1 MAGERNEFEVVFG
14 WGALLEWV
22 KNEESEVSDSGL
34 LVSFLV
40 ARAPFLPAA
49 SNEFSF
55 DSVASLFGL
64 IVPTCLRPED
74 INPNRK
80 IMRETRLST
89 QFYPRKSQKS
99 VAQSGSEYLMVM
111 PAANSIKPEQTGRL
125 EMSEIQ
131 RSEMS
136 EIYWATRMKEN

>member
-34 LVSFLV
+34 VVSFLV
-40 ARAPFLPAA
+40 ARAPFLSAA

-55 DSVASLFGL
+55 DSVALLLGL

-80 IMRETRLST
+80 VMRETRVST
-89 QFYPRKSQKS
+89 RESNFTL
-99 VAQSGSEYLMVM
+99 GSLE
-111 PAANSIKPEQTGRL
+111 SRL
-125 EMSEIQ
+125 LNQEVN
-131 RSEMS
+131 
-136 EIYWATRMKEN
+136 T

>member
-34 LVSFLV
+34 LVSLLV
-40 ARAPFLPAA
+40 ARAPFLPVA

-55 DSVASLFGL
+55 DSVASLLGL

-80 IMRETRLST
+80 IMRETRVST
-89 QFYPRKSQKS
+89 QFYPRKSRKS
-99 VAQSGSEYLMVM
+99 VAQSASEYLMVM
-111 PAANSIKPEQTGRL
+111 VLLILP
-125 EMSEIQ
+125 
-131 RSEMS
+131 
-136 EIYWATRMKEN
+136 

>member
-1 MAGERNEFEVVFG
+1 MACEINEFEVVFG

-22 KNEESEVSDSGL
+22 KNEESEVSDLGL
-34 LVSFLV
+34 LVSFLS
-40 ARAPFLPAA
+40 AAA

-55 DSVASLFGL
+55 DSVASLLGL

-80 IMRETRLST
+80 IMRETRVST
-89 QFYPRKSQKS
+89 EFYPRKSRKS

-111 PAANSIKPEQTGRL
+111 VVLILP
-125 EMSEIQ
+125 
-131 RSEMS
+131 
-136 EIYWATRMKEN
+136 

>member
-14 WGALLEWV
+14 WEALLEWV

-55 DSVASLFGL
+55 DSVASLLGL

-80 IMRETRLST
+80 IMRETRVST
-89 QFYPRKSQKS
+89 RESNFTL
-99 VAQSGSEYLMVM
+99 GSLE
-111 PAANSIKPEQTGRL
+111 SRL
-125 EMSEIQ
+125 LNQEVN
-131 RSEMS
+131 
-136 EIYWATRMKEN
+136 T